1 MSRLDSVSRFD
12 FQRFVDWVD
21 YRIVNRSRRV
31 ILVFLALTLVFGA
44 GLSAVE
50 TEAGTEQFA
59 EEVPEEEAFS
69 RISEE
74 FSPSFA
80 ESTGSTQL
88 IQRAPNVLTRRELLR
103 MLEAQKRLADRDDLR
118 VSSTASAASVVA
130 QTLDEDADTL
140 DAQITAV
147 ERATDRDVAAAVSAN
162 ANNPRFIGLLAD
174 DFNPTGASSTAT
186 IAVITHSLP
195 KDEAASAG
203 QGGESQL
210 TPIQRKAQRIVATVG
225 GDISVFGTGV
235 IADEFSTVIVDSLI
249 IVVPAAV
256 LFIVLFLVVAYRDLV
271 DLLLGTA
278 ALGMALVW
286 TFGFL
291 GLAGIPFNQIMIA
304 VPPLLLAVG
313 IDFGIHAVNRYRED
327 RAEGHDVGEAMR
339 KATDQLLVAFFI
351 VTGTTV
357 IGFLSNLVSN
367 LTPIRDFG
375 VVAAIGIIFTFFV
388 FGVFLPAA
396 KVEIDRL
403 RQRYPIPTFSQSP
416 LGREGSS
423 LGSALRVGIGPALRA
438 PVVVLVAA
446 LLLSSGAMW
455 YATGVGTEFG
465 QEDFLP
471 PAEAPAYLKALPE
484 PFAPGDYSVVADI
497 EFLEDRFTSSQSGV
511 VTIFLEGRMTDGA
524 FLEELDRVAQDPPDT
539 FLVENRRAESTSILT
554 VLQAEAAR
562 NEDFATVVARHD
574 TDGDGIP
581 DRELETVYDALL
593 ATESGE
599 QAANYLAD
607 DYRSA
612 RVDYRVKADA
622 DDDTVVADARTIAD
636 RFRTTSTATGTVV
649 VFTAIS
655 DLILD
660 SAIQSLAIS
669 LAGTGAFLIFV
680 YWWLEGRPS
689 LALANLVPI
698 LVAVTSVAGTM
709 RLVGISFNAFTA
721 TVLALTIGLGVDYS
735 VHVVHRFIDER
746 AENDLRTA
754 LDRTVRGTGGALAG
768 SMLTTVFGLGVLVL
782 AVLSVLGQFG
792 LLTAA
797 SIVYSFLAS
806 VLVLPSALVVWD
818 RFSGN
823 DPMVPLGALEMD
835 VGPTPGDD

>member
-1 MSRLDSVSRFD
+1 MARLD

-21 YRIVNRSRRV
+21 HRIVNRSRRV
-31 ILVFLALTLVFGA
+31 IAVFLVLTLVFGG

-50 TEAGTEQFA
+50 TESGTEQFA
-59 EEVPEEEAFS
+59 EEVPAEEAFS

-74 FSPSFA
+74 FSPSF
-80 ESTGSTQL
+80 EEGTGSTQL

-103 MLEAQKRLADRDDLR
+103 MLEAQKRLSDRDDLR
-118 VSSTASAASVVA
+118 VVQTASAASVVA
-130 QTLDEDADTL
+130 LSLDPDADTL
-140 DAQITAV
+140 EAQVRAV
-147 ERATDRDVAAAVSAN
+147 ERATEREVAEAVRDN
-162 ANNPRFIGLLAD
+162 AENERFTGLLSD
-174 DFNPTGASSTAT
+174 DFNPTTARSTAT
-186 IAVITHSLP
+186 IAVITHSVP
-195 KDEAASAG
+195 FADEATAG
-203 QGGESQL
+203 QGGESPL
-210 TPIQRKAQRIVATVG
+210 TPIQRKAARVVATVS
-225 GDISVFGTGV
+225 GDISVFGSGV
-235 IADEFSTVIVDSLI
+235 IADEFGTVITDSLI

-256 LFIVLFLVVAYRDLV
+256 VFIVLFLVIAYRDLV
-271 DLLLGTA
+271 DLLLGTV
-278 ALGMALVW
+278 ALVMALVW

-291 GLAGIPFNQIMIA
+291 GLAGIPFNQVMIA
-304 VPPLLLAVG
+304 IPPLLLAVG

-327 RAEGHDVGEAMR
+327 RIDGLGVGEAMR

-351 VTGTTV
+351 VTGTTA

-375 VVAAIGIIFTFFV
+375 VVAAIGIVFTFLV

-403 RQRYPIPTFSQSP
+403 RERYPIPTFSQSP

-423 LGSALRVGIGPALRA
+423 LGSALRLGVGPALRA
-438 PVVVLVAA
+438 PVVVLVVA
-446 LLLSSGAMW
+446 LLCSGGMMW
-455 YATGVGTEFG
+455 YATGVDTEFG

-497 EFLEDRFTSSQSGV
+497 EFLEARFTSSQSGV
-511 VTIFLEGRMTDGA
+511 VTVFLDGRVTDDA

-539 FLVENRRAESTSILT
+539 FLATDRRADSTSILT
-554 VLQAEAAR
+554 VIESEADS
-562 NEDFATVVARHD
+562 NPEFAAVVARHD
-574 TDGDGIP
+574 RNGNGVP
-581 DRELETVYDALL
+581 DRDVVEVYDALF
-593 ATESGE
+593 ATESADR
-599 QAANYLAD
+599 AAQYLAD
-607 DYRSA
+607 DYRSS
-612 RVDYRVKADA
+612 RVDYRVRADA
-622 DDDTVVADARTIAD
+622 DDDAVVADASDVAE
-636 RFRTTSTATGTVV
+636 RFRTAGTATGTVV
-649 VFTAIS
+649 VFSAIS

-660 SAIQSLAIS
+660 SAVQSLALS
-669 LAGTGAFLIFV
+669 MAGTGLFLLFI
-680 YWWLEGRPS
+680 YWWLERRPS

-698 LVAVTSVAGTM
+698 LVAVTFVAGTM
-709 RLVGISFNAFTA
+709 RLSGIPFNAFTA

-735 VHVVHRFIDER
+735 VHIVHRFIDER
-746 AENDLRTA
+746 TEHDLETA

-782 AVLSVLGQFG
+782 AVLSILGQFG

-806 VLVLPSALVVWD
+806 LLVLPSALVLWD

-823 DPMVPLGALEMD
+823 DPLVPLGGVD
-835 VGPTPGDD
+835 VDDADTPAVSAAD

>member
-1 MSRLDSVSRFD
+1 MARFD

-31 ILVFLALTLVFGA
+31 ILVFVVLSLVFGA

-50 TEAGTEQFA
+50 TESGTEQFA

-74 FSPSFA
+74 FSPRF
-80 ESTGSTQL
+80 EEPTGSTQL
-88 IQRAPNVLTRRELLR
+88 IQHAPNVLTRRELLR
-103 MLEAQKRLADRDDLR
+103 MLKAQKRLTDRSDLR
-118 VSSTASAASVVA
+118 VASTASAASVVA
-130 QTLDEDADTL
+130 QTLDRDADTL
-140 DAQITAV
+140 DEQITAV
-147 ERATDRDVAAAVSAN
+147 EWATESEVAAAVRAN
-162 ANNPRFIGLLAD
+162 ANNPRFVGLLGD
-174 DFNPTGASSTAT
+174 DFNPTAASSTAT
-186 IAVITHSLP
+186 IAVVTHSLP
-195 KDEAASAG
+195 KEEATSAG

-210 TPIQRKAQRIVATVG
+210 TPVQLKAQRVVATVG
-225 GDISVFGTGV
+225 GDISVFGTGI
-235 IADEFSTVIVDSLI
+235 IADEFSTVIADSLI

-256 LFIVLFLVVAYRDLV
+256 VFIVLFLVVAYRDLV

-304 VPPLLLAVG
+304 IPPLLLAVG

-327 RAEGHDVGEAMR
+327 RAEGHGVGDAMR
-339 KATDQLLVAFFI
+339 LATDQLLVAFFI

-357 IGFLSNLVSN
+357 IGFLSNLVSS
-367 LTPIRDFG
+367 LTPIREFG
-375 VVAAIGIIFTFFV
+375 VVAAIGIIFTFLV
-388 FGVFLPAA
+388 FGIFLPAA
-396 KVEIDRL
+396 KVEVDRL
-403 RQRYPIPTFSQSP
+403 RQRYPIPTFSQTP

-423 LGSALRVGIGPALRA
+423 LGSALRVGVAPAIRVPA
-438 PVVVLVAA
+438 VVLVAA
-446 LLLSSGAMW
+446 LLFSGGAMW
-455 YATGVGTEFG
+455 YATGVDTEFE

-484 PFAPGDYSVVADI
+484 PFAPSDYSVVADI
-497 EFLEDRFTSSQSGV
+497 EFLEDRFTASQSGV

-524 FLEELDRVAQDPPDT
+524 FLEELDRAEEDPPDT
-539 FLVENRRAESTSILT
+539 FIVENRRADSTSILT
-554 VLQAEAAR
+554 VLRAEAAR
-562 NEDFATVVARHD
+562 NDEFAALVARHD
-574 TDGDGIP
+574 SDGDGVP
-581 DRELETVYDALL
+581 DRDLETVYDALL
-593 ATESGE
+593 ATESGDR
-599 QAANYLAD
+599 AANYLAD

-622 DDDTVVADARTIAD
+622 DDDAVVADARTVSD

-649 VFTAIS
+649 VFSAIS

-660 SAIQSLAIS
+660 SAIQSLALS
-669 LAGTGAFLIFV
+669 LAGTGVFLVLV
-680 YWWLEGRPS
+680 YWWLEGTPS

-698 LVAVTSVAGTM
+698 VVAVTAVAGTM

-735 VHVVHRFIDER
+735 VHVVHRFVDER
-746 AENDLRTA
+746 AVNDLQTA

-806 VLVLPSALVVWD
+806 LLVLPSALVLWD
-818 RFSGN
+818 RFNGN
-823 DPMVPLGALEMD
+823 DPLVPLDAPEMD
-835 VGPTPGDD
+835 VAPAPVDD

>member
-1 MSRLDSVSRFD
+1 MARFD
-12 FQRFVDWVD
+12 PQWFIDWAD
-21 YRIVNRSRRV
+21 DKIVNHSRRV
-31 ILVFLALTLVFGA
+31 ILVFLVLTAVFGA
-44 GLSAVE
+44 GLSAVS
-50 TEAGTEQFA
+50 TESGTEQFA
-59 EEVPEEEAFS
+59 EEVPAEEAFT

-74 FSPSFA
+74 FTPRFQ
-80 ESTGSTQL
+80 EGTGSTQL
-88 IQRAPNVLTRRELLR
+88 IQRAPNVLTKGELLR
-103 MLEAQKRLADRDDLR
+103 MLEAQKRLADREDLR
-118 VSSTASAASVVA
+118 VVQTASAATIVA
-130 QTLDEDADTL
+130 QTVDPDAETLDE
-140 DAQITAV
+140 QIRAL
-147 ERATDRDVAAAVSAN
+147 EQATDGEVAAAVREN
-162 ANNPRFIGLLAD
+162 ADNPRFVGLLAD
-174 DFNPTGASSTAT
+174 DFNPTTPSATAT
-186 IAVITHSLP
+186 IGVVTHSIPLA
-195 KDEAASAG
+195 DDAGAG
-203 QGGESQL
+203 QGGDSPL
-210 TPIQRKAQRIVATVG
+210 SPIQQKAVRIVDTVG
-225 GDISVFGTGV
+225 GDISVFGSGV
-235 IADEFSTVIVDSLI
+235 IADEFGTVITDSLL

-291 GLAGIPFNQIMIA
+291 GLANIPFNQVMIA

-327 RAEGHDVGEAMR
+327 RADGHDVDEAMR

-375 VVAAIGIIFTFFV
+375 VVAAIGIVFTFFV

-403 RQRYPIPTFSQSP
+403 RERYPIPTFSQSP
-416 LGREGSS
+416 LGSEGSS
-423 LGSALRVGIGPALRA
+423 LGTLLRIGVVPALRA
-438 PVVVLVAA
+438 PAVVLVIA
-446 LLLSSGAMW
+446 LVLSGSAMW
-455 YATGVGTEFG
+455 YATGVDTEFG

-484 PFAPGDYSVVADI
+484 PFAPGEYSVVADI
-497 EFLEDRFTSSQSGV
+497 EFLEERFSSSQSGV
-511 VTIFLEGRMTDGA
+511 VTVYLEGRATDDA
-524 FLEELDRVAQDPPDT
+524 FLEELDRVAQDPPET
-539 FLVENRRAESTSILT
+539 FISVDRRADSTSILT
-554 VLQAEAAR
+554 VIRDEASENEEFAR
-562 NEDFATVVARHD
+562 VVARHD
-574 TDGDGIP
+574 RDGDGTP
-581 DRELETVYDALL
+581 DRNLVEVYDALML
-593 ATESGE
+593 TESAERGL
-599 QAANYLAD
+599 QYISAD
-607 DYRSA
+607 YETA

-622 DDDTVVADARTIAD
+622 DDDAVVADTQAMAD
-636 RFRTTSTATGTVV
+636 RFRTEGTATGAIV
-649 VFTAIS
+649 VFDAIS

-660 SAIQSLAIS
+660 SAVQSLILS
-669 LAGTGAFLIFV
+669 MLGTGVFLTFV
-680 YWWLEGRPS
+680 YWWVEGRPS

-698 LVAVTSVAGTM
+698 LVAVTFVAGTM
-709 RLVGISFNAFTA
+709 RISGISFNAFTA

-735 VHVVHRFIDER
+735 VHIVHRFIDER
-746 AENDLRTA
+746 ADHDLETA

-782 AVLSVLGQFG
+782 AVLSILGQFG

-806 VLVLPSALVVWD
+806 ILVLPSALVLWD

-823 DPMVPLGALEMD
+823 DPVVPLGGTE
-835 VGPTPGDD
+835 PEPGAAATAD

>member
-1 MSRLDSVSRFD
+1 MARLDPQWFI
-12 FQRFVDWVD
+12 DWAD
-21 YRIVNRSRRV
+21 DKIVNHSRRV
-31 ILVFLALTLVFGA
+31 ILLFVVLTAIFGA

-50 TEAGTEQFA
+50 TESGTDQFA
-59 EEVPEEEAFS
+59 EEVPEEEAFT

-74 FSPSFA
+74 FTPRFQ
-80 ESTGSTQL
+80 EGTGSTQL
-88 IQRAPNVLTRRELLR
+88 IQRAPNVLSRRELLR
-103 MLEAQKRLADRDDLR
+103 MLEAQKRLADRADLR
-118 VSSTASAASVVA
+118 VTQTASAASVVA
-130 QTLDEDADTL
+130 QTLDPDAETL
-140 DAQITAV
+140 DAQVRAM
-147 ERATDRDVAAAVSAN
+147 ERATDAEVAAAVREN
-162 ANNPRFIGLLAD
+162 AENPRFVGLLAD
-174 DFNPTGASSTAT
+174 DFNPTEPRATAT
-186 IAVITHSLP
+186 IGVITHSIPLA
-195 KDEAASAG
+195 DESGAG
-203 QGGESQL
+203 QGGDSPL
-210 TPIQRKAQRIVATVG
+210 TPIQQKATRIVATVG
-225 GDISVFGTGV
+225 GDISVFGSGV
-235 IADEFSTVIVDSLI
+235 IADEFGTVITDSLI

-271 DLLLGTA
+271 DLMLGTL

-313 IDFGIHAVNRYRED
+313 IDFGIHAVNRYREV
-327 RAEGHDVGEAMR
+327 RTEGYDVGEAMR

-375 VVAAIGIIFTFFV
+375 VVAAIGIVFTFFV

-396 KVEIDRL
+396 KVEVDRL
-403 RQRYPIPTFSQSP
+403 RQRYPIPTFSQAP

-423 LGSALRVGIGPALRA
+423 LGTVLRIGVRPALRA
-438 PVVVLVAA
+438 PAVVLVVA
-446 LLLSSGAMW
+446 LILSGSAMW
-455 YATGVGTEFG
+455 YATGVDTEFG

-471 PAEAPAYLKALPE
+471 PSEAPAYLKALPE

-497 EFLEDRFTSSQSGV
+497 EFLEERFSSSQSGV
-511 VTIFLEGRMTDGA
+511 VTVFLEGRSTDDA
-524 FLEELDRVAQDPPDT
+524 FLQELDRVAQDPPET
-539 FLVENRRAESTSILT
+539 FITVDRRADSTSILT
-554 VLQAEAAR
+554 VIRDEAEQ
-562 NEDFATVVARHD
+562 NDEFASVVARHD
-574 TDGDGIP
+574 RDGDGIP
-581 DRELETVYDALL
+581 DRDIVEVYDALF
-593 ATESGE
+593 ATDSADR
-599 QAANYLAD
+599 AAEYISE
-607 DYRSA
+607 DYASS

-622 DDDTVVADARTIAD
+622 DDDAVVADTREMAD
-636 RFRTTSTATGTVV
+636 RFRTEGTATGAVV
-649 VFTAIS
+649 VFSAIS

-660 SAIQSLAIS
+660 SAVQSLIIS
-669 LAGTGAFLIFV
+669 MLGTGLFLIFI

-698 LVAVTSVAGTM
+698 LVAVTFVAGTM
-709 RLVGISFNAFTA
+709 RLSGISFNAFTA

-735 VHVVHRFIDER
+735 VHIVHRFIDER
-746 AENDLRTA
+746 VEHDLETA

-782 AVLSVLGQFG
+782 AVLSILGQFG

-806 VLVLPSALVVWD
+806 VLVLPSALVLWD

-823 DPMVPLGALEMD
+823 DPVVPLGGTDIDTGASATAD
-835 VGPTPGDD
+835 